1 MTSHERIQIRT
12 MLLVLERGVLT
23 LYPRTTG
30 TNSSVYCKQ
39 KTADLYRISATD
51 LTVQRLFQERF
62 GDPTSA
68 DM

>member
-1 MTSHERIQIRT
+1 MYDYPYTRCYSSST
-12 MLLVLERGVLT
+12 LEQQAPIPVST
-23 LYPRTTG
+23 V
-30 TNSSVYCKQ
+30 N